1 MKEDERMKKLT
12 KKQIIKISILLVV
25 VLALT
30 VAGVTLGTK
39 GDNNGNKKDTDK
51 KVESVQKEDDQETEK
66 EDSEKE
72 QQSKE
77 DAIVGEDVANN
88 DGTTSNAT
96 TDTSNSTTT
105 KKESTTTKNN
115 TTNNL
120 TTISKPSQTVTQP
133 AGGHVHSWTEVKTK
147 VEVPE
152 TGHYEKV
159 AGWVKFCTVC
169 KVNMDDWTNEE
180 IDAHTFGDECP
191 GKYTIDYINIGEKW
205 VVDTPATTESR
216 VTGYKCSCGATRDK
230 TQYAGMYS
238 KYDKVSWD
246 RLNSCYEFFKQGLS
260 GEGTKKTETF
270 LSYGYWESVVVSNG
284 STDGA
289 WMWIFIRDWKLDDYS
304 YLQDGVKEGIID
316 QEEAKLVEAV
326 YEEIP
331 SIFKGAIERVA
342 PEGGTE
348 LYNYVEKLIVQAKG
362 NPDAVTSLA
371 GAKGIIPENI
381 PGLYVTI
388 EETRGG
394 FSIMFWAE

>member
-1 MKEDERMKKLT
+1 MKKLT
-12 KKQIIKISILLVV
+12 RKQIVTIVV
-25 VLALT
+25 SAVIGIALIIT
-30 VAGVTLGTK
+30 GIVLGTRS
-39 GDNNGNKKDTDK
+39 NNSENKKDSDK
-51 KVESVQKEDDQETEK
+51 KVESVTQEDKKETEK
-66 EDSEKE
+66 EDSETEETEKADTVVN
-72 QQSKE
+72 E
-77 DAIVGEDVANN
+77 DAANN
-88 DGTTSNAT
+88 EETTS
-96 TDTSNSTTT
+96 DDSDSTTAKNET
-105 KKESTTTKNN
+105 NNNKNN
-115 TTNNL
+115 TTNN
-120 TTISKPSQTVTQP
+120 TTNKTSTTRPSQTVTQP
-133 AGGHVHSWTEVKTK
+133 SGGHVHNWTEVKET
-147 VEVPE
+147 VTVPE

-159 AGWVKFCTVC
+159 QGWVWFCTVC
-169 KVNMDDWTNEE
+169 GVNANDWTNEE
-180 IDAHTFGDECP
+180 KDAHTFGDECP
-191 GKYTIDYINIGEKW
+191 GKIDLDCKNIGEKW
-205 VVDTPATTESR
+205 VVDTPATTEER
-216 VTGYKCSCGATRDK
+216 VTGYKCSCGATREK

-238 KYDKVSWD
+238 NYDKASWD

-289 WMWIFIRDWKLDDYS
+289 WMWIFIREWKLDDYS

-348 LYNYVEKLIVQAKG
+348 LYNYAVNLINQTG
-362 NPDAVTSLA
+362 GDPDAVPSLA
-371 GAKGIIPENI
+371 GAQGIIPENI

-394 FSIMFWAE
+394 FSLMFWAE